1 MKKWFFPILLTFSLA
16 ACGDEAS
23 EPPTEGSETEVSAPD
38 GELDPTSPEEVD
50 DAEAVAISAVVNG
63 EIEEGTAVELTGTV
77 QELTDDGAFPAFLL
91 GDEESKVFVRNMAE
105 TLVEEGETLTIRGIY
120 EGSGEEDYPV
130 IAASVID
137 GQQ

>member
-16 ACGDEAS
+16 ACGG
-23 EPPTEGSETEVSAPD
+23 EPAEPESEGSETEVSAPD

-50 DAEAVAISAVVNG
+50 EAEAVDISAVANG
-63 EIEEGTAVELTGTV
+63 EIAEGTAVELTGTV
-77 QELTDDGAFPAFLL
+77 QELTDDGAFTAFIF

-105 TLVEEGETLTIRGIY
+105 TPVEEGETLTIRGIY
-120 EGSGEEDYPV
+120 EGAGEEDLPV